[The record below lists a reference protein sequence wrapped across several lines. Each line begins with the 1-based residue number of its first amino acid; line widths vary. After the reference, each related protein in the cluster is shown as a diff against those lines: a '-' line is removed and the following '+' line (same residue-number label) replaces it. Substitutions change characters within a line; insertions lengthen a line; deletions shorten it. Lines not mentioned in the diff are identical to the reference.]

1 MAQRRFWSLRPATA
15 REAVDAVWANL
26 LLHWFPVRVR
36 ASSLAWLPTF
46 WLGTVSWVLFL
57 LLLLSGLPLMVF
69 YIPSVGDAYRSVKD
83 IEHVV
88 SFGWWLRAVHRIGAH
103 MMVVTTTLHLVR
115 VFVTGAYKNSDGRDQ
130 HREWNWVLGVA
141 MLFATLLLSFT
152 GYLLP
157 WDQLAYW
164 AVTVGTNIVSSAPVA
179 GTIVRET
186 LIGGREI
193 GQATLI
199 RFYLLHIVVLPIAVA
214 VLFGYHMWRVRK
226 DGGLANGDAAEED
239 AGVVHAIPPIVLRI
253 GVVSMATLLTV
264 TLLATF
270 IPSPLLDPANALVT
284 PNPAKAPWYFLW
296 LQEIVA
302 DTTVRIGSVRVNGA
316 LIGGVILPFALAV
329 ILTIWPWIDRSP
341 ARTVG
346 VAFPRERRTQVAVFL
361 LLAIGITALTVVGLM
376 RGPSWGLWWPW
387 ESWPDVP
394 TRF

>member
-1 MAQRRFWSLRPATA
+1 MRT
-15 REAVDAVWANL
+15 
-26 LLHWFPVRVR
+26 
-36 ASSLAWLPTF
+36 SSLAWVPTF
-46 WLGTVSWVLFL
+46 WLGTVTWVLFL

-69 YIPSVGDAYRSVKD
+69 YIPSTGDAYRSVKD

-103 MMVVTTTLHLVR
+103 MMVVAMTLHLVR
-115 VFVTGAYKNSDGRDQ
+115 VFVTGAYKNTEGRDQ

-141 MLFATLLLSFT
+141 MLFSTLLLSFT

-157 WDQLAYW
+157 WDQLAFW
-164 AVTVGTNIVSSAPVA
+164 AVTVGTNIVSSSPVA
-179 GTIVRET
+179 GAVVREV

-214 VLFGYHMWRVRK
+214 VLFGYHMWRIRK
-226 DGGLANGDAAEED
+226 DGGLANGDAADDEAD
-239 AGVVHAIPPIVLRI
+239 VVHAIPPIVLRI
-253 GVVSMATLLTV
+253 AVVSMATLLAV

-270 IPSPLLDPANALVT
+270 IPSPLLEPANSLVT

-302 DTTVRIGSVRVNGA
+302 DTTVRIGPLRVNGA
-316 LIGGVILPFALAV
+316 LIGGVLLPFVLAV
-329 ILTIWPWIDRSP
+329 MLTVWPWIDRSP
-341 ARTVG
+341 AGLAG
-346 VAFPRERRTQVAVFL
+346 VAFPRARRTQIAVFL
-361 LLAIGITALTVVGLM
+361 LIAFAIAALTVIGLM

-394 TRF
+394 ARF

>member
-1 MAQRRFWSLRPATA
+1 MAQRRFWSLRPATT

-26 LLHWFPVRVR
+26 LLHWFPVRMR
-36 ASSLAWLPTF
+36 TSSLAWLPTF
-46 WLGTVSWVLFL
+46 WLGTVTWVLFL

-69 YIPSVGDAYRSVKD
+69 YIPSVSDAYRSVKD

-103 MMVVTTTLHLVR
+103 MMVVAMTLHLVR
-115 VFVTGAYKNSDGRDQ
+115 VFVTGAYKNTKGRDQ

-141 MLFATLLLSFT
+141 MLFSTLLLSFT

-157 WDQLAYW
+157 WDQLAFW

-179 GTIVRET
+179 GTIVREV

-226 DGGLANGDAAEED
+226 DGGLAKGDAADDEAD
-239 AGVVHAIPPIVLRI
+239 VVHAIPPIVLRI
-253 GVVSMATLLTV
+253 AVVSMATLLAVTV
-264 TLLATF
+264 LATF
-270 IPSPLLDPANALVT
+270 IPSPLLDPANSLVT

-302 DTTVRIGSVRVNGA
+302 DTTVRIGSLRVNGA
-316 LIGGVILPFALAV
+316 LIGGVLLPFVLAV
-329 ILTIWPWIDRSP
+329 ILTVWPWIDRSP
-341 ARTVG
+341 AGLAG
-346 VAFPRERRTQVAVFL
+346 VAFPRDRRTQIAVFL
-361 LLAIGITALTVVGLM
+361 IIAFGITALTVIGLM

-394 TRF
+394 ARF

>member
-1 MAQRRFWSLRPATA
+1 MAQRRFWSLRPATT

-26 LLHWFPVRVR
+26 LLHWFPARMR
-36 ASSLAWLPTF
+36 TSSLAWVPTF
-46 WLGTVSWVLFL
+46 WLGTVTWVLFL

-69 YIPSVGDAYRSVKD
+69 YIPSTGDAYRSVKD

-103 MMVVTTTLHLVR
+103 MMVVAMTLHLVR
-115 VFVTGAYKNSDGRDQ
+115 VFVTGAYKNTEGRDQ

-141 MLFATLLLSFT
+141 MLFSTLLLSFT

-157 WDQLAYW
+157 WDQLAFW
-164 AVTVGTNIVSSAPVA
+164 AVTVGTNIVSSAPAA
-179 GTIVRET
+179 GTIVREV

-226 DGGLANGDAAEED
+226 DGGLANGDAADDEAD
-239 AGVVHAIPPIVLRI
+239 VVHAIPPIVLRI
-253 GVVSMATLLTV
+253 AVVSMATLLAV

-270 IPSPLLDPANALVT
+270 IPSPLLDSANPLVT

-302 DTTVRIGSVRVNGA
+302 DTTVRIGPLRVNGA
-316 LIGGVILPFALAV
+316 LIGGVLLPFVLAV
-329 ILTIWPWIDRSP
+329 MLTVWPWIDRSP
-341 ARTVG
+341 AGLAG
-346 VAFPRERRTQVAVFL
+346 VAFPRARRTQIAVFL
-361 LLAIGITALTVVGLM
+361 LIAFAIAALTVIGLM

-394 TRF
+394 ARF